1 MSQLRDLLRVI
12 SKYTI
17 VSALAALGMGIVLI
31 FASAAVFRIVCVI
44 FGLLLLLPGVLWIYE
59 GVVKGGGAL
68 LIVPGALAALA
79 GAFVAFRSADVA
91 KIIGVFFG
99 IFLLIAGLVHVGRA
113 LLRRQARDSGW
124 LLSCLLGAGVC
135 AFGVICI
142 VKNGAVT
149 TTLMRIYGVSFL
161 LYAAAALISA
171 FEFSKTAAAVNGV
184 ETDGT
189 TVQTGAAEPPQDETV
204 ELDGRVIEVIGDVPE
219 TDPKP

>member
-79 GAFVAFRSADVA
+79 GAFIAFRSADVA
-91 KIIGVFFG
+91 KIVGVFFG
-99 IFLLIAGLVHVGRA
+99 IFLLIAGLVHICRA
-113 LLRRQARDSGW
+113 LLRKQAGDGGW
-124 LLSCLLGAGVC
+124 ALSCILGAGVC
-135 AFGVICI
+135 AFGVVCI

-149 TTLMRIYGVSFL
+149 TALMRIYGVAFL
-161 LYAAAALISA
+161 IYAAAALLSA
-171 FEFSKTAAAVNGV
+171 FEFTKTAAAVNGV

-189 TVQTGAAEPPQDETV
+189 VVAAGDPEPAQDETV
-204 ELDGRVIEVIGDVPE
+204 ELDGRVIEVIDDAE
-219 TDPKP
+219 TE